1 MCHISFSRSPMHWQH
16 HDWRMLAFDGIA
28 KYCLEGLIEESL
40 QDAMFRALDALSR
53 ATTYQAPSESVNMS
67 M

>member
-1 MCHISFSRSPMHWQH
+1 MHWQH